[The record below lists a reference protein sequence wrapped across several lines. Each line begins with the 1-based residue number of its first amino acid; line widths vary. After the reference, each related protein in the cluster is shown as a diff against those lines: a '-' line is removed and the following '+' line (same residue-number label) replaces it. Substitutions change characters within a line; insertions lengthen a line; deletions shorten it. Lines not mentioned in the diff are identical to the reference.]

1 MHADQM
7 TTVKNEHDAK
17 RRDPE
22 SRRSAGE
29 QISI

>member
-1 MHADQM
+1 M

-17 RRDPE
+17 RRDPD